1 MKNNLQMRYTISQK
15 FLGSLIPSIMLVVLL
30 TGSIMIGRESAALN
44 EELLAKGEYMSEL
57 AAIMLDPPIWN
68 MNIREIDRVVN
79 ALIQNNEIVGA
90 RVLDTEQEILFT
102 SAMPQS
108 REALLEFACDVFQR
122 ESGEKIGHVQI
133 YLTHVVVEQK
143 IRRAILSMS
152 LIMLALMATII
163 LLNRE
168 IQKRLIARPI
178 RNLREGIV
186 HSLDEQTYSPVP
198 ILAEDE
204 LGFVTRAFNT
214 VMLHLK
220 ENALHLTRMVAEL
233 TQAENALRESEA
245 RYRSLFDR
253 VPVGLYRTTPD
264 GKILDANLAFAQLF
278 GYASREA
285 LSAHSS
291 LELYADPTDR
301 VRWQMLMAQQ
311 EVVRDFEVRFRR
323 PDGAI
328 FWVKNTGRA
337 MKNAHGL
344 IAAYEGSLEDITER
358 KQAEALLEEER
369 NLLRTMIDHIPD
381 LIYVKDAKSR
391 FMLANLATL
400 HSLGLTE
407 LRDLIGKT
415 DFDLHPR
422 ELAEQYFADEQA
434 IFASGQ
440 PLINREEPSARA
452 GGGMRW
458 LLSTKVPFRDLS
470 GALIGLIGIN
480 RDITERKQD
489 EEELLQLKQAVEA
502 MPIGVTISDL
512 TGRIRYVNPAEADL
526 HGYQVGE
533 LLGQDIGIFAPP
545 EFRQPIT
552 LDQLPFWQGL
562 KRESV
567 NLRQN
572 GSRFPV
578 WLMSE
583 LIRASRGEPFAIV
596 TSCEDITERKRAEEE
611 LTRYRDHLEELV
623 KDRTA
628 ALRAS
633 ETEYRLLFEN
643 LQDVFI
649 RVNEADIVLLA
660 SPSIILTLGYL
671 QEMVTGKPITDTI
684 IANPEQWRQCV
695 AAIRTGGFVTGFELQ
710 LRHWSGAWLWGSISA
725 QMYRD
730 DASGAHIF
738 EGTIRDISKL
748 KQAEAELQ
756 ATNAGLQETLT
767 HLRQAQQE
775 LIQAEKMA
783 ALGKLIAN
791 VAHEIN
797 TPLGAIRASARTIL
811 TALDETFLRLPEVIR
826 LLSDEQQAVLIR
838 LIQRACQPKQ
848 ALTSKE
854 ERQRRRA
861 LTHQMEDAAIAE
873 ADTIADT
880 LVDMGIS
887 EEIAAFTPLFRHE
900 KTLWLL
906 GAAANIAAQRHSSE
920 NILFAVERM
929 SKIVFALK
937 SYAHSDASGQ
947 PTLARIQDGM
957 EIVLTLYYNQLKHGI
972 EVVKQYDDAPPISC
986 YPDELQQVW
995 TNLIHNAMHAM
1006 HGKGRLEI
1014 TVKPTP
1020 CPSEEGKPTPPPSE
1034 EGKQST
1040 PLLGG
1045 AGGGAGIV
1053 VEITDSGCGIP
1064 DEIKPRIFEPF
1075 FTTKPAGEGSG
1086 LGLDI
1091 CKKIIEKHQGKIEVE
1106 SQPGRTTFRV
1116 WLPQQHE

>member
-79 ALIQNNEIVGA
+79 TLIQNNEIVGA

-108 REALLEFACDVFQR
+108 REALLEFACDVFHS
-122 ESGEKIGHVQI
+122 ENGERTGHVQI
-133 YLTHVVVEQK
+133 YLTRAVVAQK
-143 IRRAILSMS
+143 IRREMLSMS

-214 VMLHLK
+214 VMQHLK
-220 ENALHLTRMVAEL
+220 ENAQHLTRMVAEL
-233 TQAENALRESEA
+233 TQAENALRTSEA

-253 VPVGLYRTTPD
+253 VPVGLYRTTPN
-264 GKILDANLAFAQLF
+264 GQILDANLAFAQLF
-278 GYASREA
+278 GYASREQ
-285 LSAHSS
+285 LNTHTS
-291 LELYADPTDR
+291 LELYADPADR

-311 EVVRDFEVRFRR
+311 EVVRNFEVRFRR
-323 PDGAI
+323 PDGTL

-358 KQAEALLEEER
+358 KQAE
-369 NLLRTMIDHIPD
+369 
-381 LIYVKDAKSR
+381 
-391 FMLANLATL
+391 
-400 HSLGLTE
+400 
-407 LRDLIGKT
+407 
-415 DFDLHPR
+415 
-422 ELAEQYFADEQA
+422 
-434 IFASGQ
+434 
-440 PLINREEPSARA
+440 
-452 GGGMRW
+452 
-458 LLSTKVPFRDLS
+458 
-470 GALIGLIGIN
+470 
-480 RDITERKQD
+480 
-489 EEELLQLKQAVEA
+489 EELLQLKQAVEA

-512 TGRIRYVNPAEADL
+512 AGRIRYVNPAEAKL

-552 LDQLPFWQGL
+552 LDQLAFWQGL

-583 LIRASRGEPFAIV
+583 LIRTSCGEPFAIV

-628 ALRAS
+628 ALQAS

-643 LQDVFI
+643 LQDIFI
-649 RVNEADIVLLA
+649 RVDEAGILRLI
-660 SPSIILTLGYL
+660 SPSIAIILGYL
-671 QEMVTGKPITDTI
+671 PEKLIGKPITDTI
-684 IANPEQWRQCV
+684 IAQPEEWRQCV
-695 AAIRTGGFVTGFELQ
+695 AAIRAGGAVEGFELR
-710 LRHWSGAWLWGSISA
+710 LRYWDGSRLWGSISA
-725 QMYRD
+725 QMYQPGT
-730 DASGAHIF
+730 SGAYVF
-738 EGTIRDISKL
+738 EGTIRDISERKR
-748 KQAEAELQ
+748 AEAELQ
-756 ATNAGLQETLT
+756 AKNADLQETLT
-767 HLRQAQQE
+767 HLQAAQQE
-775 LIQAEKMA
+775 LIQAEKLA

-797 TPLGAIRASARTIL
+797 TPLGAIQASARTII
-811 TALDETFLRLPEVIR
+811 TALDETFLHLPEVIR
-826 LLSDEQQAVLIR
+826 LLSDDEQKVFIR
-838 LIQRACQPKQ
+838 LIRRACLPKPP
-848 ALTSKE
+848 LTSKE
-854 ERQRRRA
+854 ERQHRRA
-861 LTHQMEDAAIAE
+861 LCHLLEDAAIAQ

-880 LVDMGIS
+880 LVDMGIDD
-887 EEIAAFTPLFRHE
+887 EIAAFLPLFRHE
-900 KTLWLL
+900 KTTWLL

-957 EIVLTLYYNQLKHGI
+957 EVVLTLYHNQLKHGI
-972 EVVKQYDDAPPISC
+972 EVVKRYDDAPPILC

-995 TNLIHNAMHAM
+995 TNLIHNAIHAM
-1006 HGKGRLEI
+1006 QGNGRLEI
-1014 TVKPTP
+1014 AVKPTP

-1034 EGKQST
+1034 EGKLST

-1045 AGGGAGIV
+1045 AGGGSGIL

-1064 DEIKPRIFEPF
+1064 PEIKPRIFEPF

-1091 CKKIIEKHQGKIEVE
+1091 CRKIIDKHQGKIEFE

-1116 WLPQQHE
+1116 WLPRAENTENS

>member
-57 AAIMLDPPIWN
+57 AAIMLDPHIWN

-79 ALIQNNEIVGA
+79 TLIQNNEIVGA

-108 REALLEFACDVFQR
+108 REALLEFACDVFHS
-122 ESGEKIGHVQI
+122 ENGERTGHVQI
-133 YLTHVVVEQK
+133 YLTRAVVAQK
-143 IRRAILSMS
+143 IRREMLSMS

-214 VMLHLK
+214 VMQHLK
-220 ENALHLTRMVAEL
+220 ENAQHLTRMVAEL
-233 TQAENALRESEA
+233 TQAENALRTSEA

-253 VPVGLYRTTPD
+253 VPVGLYRTTPN
-264 GKILDANLAFAQLF
+264 GQILDANLAFAQLF
-278 GYASREA
+278 GYASREQ
-285 LSAHSS
+285 LNTHTS
-291 LELYADPTDR
+291 LELYADPADR

-311 EVVRDFEVRFRR
+311 EVVRNFEVRFRR
-323 PDGAI
+323 PDGTL

-358 KQAEALLEEER
+358 KQAE
-369 NLLRTMIDHIPD
+369 
-381 LIYVKDAKSR
+381 
-391 FMLANLATL
+391 
-400 HSLGLTE
+400 
-407 LRDLIGKT
+407 
-415 DFDLHPR
+415 
-422 ELAEQYFADEQA
+422 
-434 IFASGQ
+434 
-440 PLINREEPSARA
+440 
-452 GGGMRW
+452 
-458 LLSTKVPFRDLS
+458 
-470 GALIGLIGIN
+470 
-480 RDITERKQD
+480 
-489 EEELLQLKQAVEA
+489 EELLQLKQAVEA

-512 TGRIRYVNPAEADL
+512 AGRIRYVNPAEANL

-552 LDQLPFWQGL
+552 LDQLAFWQGL

-583 LIRASRGEPFAIV
+583 LIRTSCGEPFAIV

-623 KDRTA
+623 KERTA

-649 RVNEADIVLLA
+649 RVNDADIVLLT
-660 SPSIILTLGYL
+660 SPSIILTLGYF

-783 ALGKLIAN
+783 ALGKLVAN

-797 TPLGAIRASARTIL
+797 TPLGAIRASANNIL
-811 TALDETFLRLPEVIR
+811 SAMDQTFQHLPAVIR
-826 LLSDEQQAVLIR
+826 QLSDEQQAAFIGLI
-838 LIQRACQPKQ
+838 LRACQPKQ
-848 ALTSKE
+848 TLTSRE
-854 ERQRRRA
+854 ERRHRRA
-861 LTHQMEDAAIAE
+861 LCQTLEAAAIADAE
-873 ADTIADT
+873 TIADM
-880 LVDMGIS
+880 LVDMGIYG
-887 EEIAAFTPLFRHE
+887 EIAAFISLFQHE
-900 KTLWLL
+900 KAIWLF
-906 GAAANIAAQRHSSE
+906 GAVAHIAAQRHSSE

-957 EIVLTLYYNQLKHGI
+957 EVVLTLYHNQLKHGI
-972 EVVKQYDDAPPISC
+972 EVVKRYDDAPPILC
-986 YPDELQQVW
+986 YPDELNQVW
-995 TNLIHNAMHAM
+995 TNLIHNAIQAM
-1006 HGKGRLEI
+1006 QGKGRLEI
-1014 TVKPTP
+1014 AVKPTP

-1034 EGKQST
+1034 EGKLST

-1045 AGGGAGIV
+1045 AGGGSGIV

-1116 WLPQQHE
+1116 WLPRAENSENS

>member
-1 MKNNLQMRYTISQK
+1 MKNNSQMNYTISQK
-15 FLGSLIPSIMLVVLL
+15 FLGILIPSIMLVVLL
-30 TGSIMIGRESAALN
+30 TGSIMIGQESAALN
-44 EELLAKGEYMSEL
+44 EELAAKGAYLAKL

-68 MNIREIDRVVN
+68 MNIREIARVVN
-79 ALIQNNEIVGA
+79 ALTQNNEIVGA

-102 SAMPQS
+102 SAMPQP

-122 ESGEKIGHVQI
+122 ESGEKIGQVQI
-133 YLTHVVVEQK
+133 YLTRAVVAQK
-143 IRRAILSMS
+143 IRRAMLSMS

-204 LGFVTRAFNT
+204 LGFVTKAFNT
-214 VMLHLK
+214 VMQQLK
-220 ENALHLTRMVAEL
+220 ENARNLTRMVAEL

-253 VPVGLYRTTPD
+253 VPVGLYRTTPN
-264 GKILDANLAFAQLF
+264 GQILDANLAFAQLF

-285 LSAHSS
+285 LSERTS
-291 LELYADPTDR
+291 LELYADPADR
-301 VRWQMLMAQQ
+301 VRWQMLMTQQ

-323 PDGAI
+323 PDGTI

-381 LIYVKDAKSR
+381 QIYVKDAKSR

-400 HSLGLTE
+400 HWLGLTE
-407 LRDLIGKT
+407 LRELIGKT
-415 DFDLHPR
+415 DFDVHPR
-422 ELAEQYFADEQA
+422 EFAERYFADEQE

-440 PLINREEPSARA
+440 PLINREEPFVRVR
-452 GGGMRW
+452 GGMRW
-458 LLSTKVPFRDLS
+458 LLSTKVPFRDIS

-480 RDITERKQD
+480 RDITERKQA

-533 LLGQDIGIFAPP
+533 LLGQDVGIFAPP

-552 LDQLPFWQGL
+552 LDQLAFWQGL

-567 NLRQN
+567 NLRRG
-572 GSRFPV
+572 GSHFSV

-583 LIRASRGEPFAIV
+583 LIRSSRGEPFAIV

-623 KDRTA
+623 KERTA

-649 RVNEADIVLLA
+649 RVNDTDIVLLT

-671 QEMVTGKPITDTI
+671 QEVVTGKPITETI

-710 LRHWSGAWLWGSISA
+710 LRHWSGARLWGSISA

-756 ATNAGLQETLT
+756 AKNADLQETLT
-767 HLRQAQQE
+767 HLQAAQQE

-797 TPLGAIRASARTIL
+797 TPLGAIRASANNIL
-811 TALDETFLRLPEVIR
+811 SALEQTFQHLPAVIR
-826 LLSDEQQAVLIR
+826 QLSDEQLAVFIGLI
-838 LIQRACQPKQ
+838 LRACQPKQ
-848 ALTSKE
+848 TLTSRE
-854 ERQRRRA
+854 ERRHRRA
-861 LTHQMEDAAIAE
+861 LCQTLEAAAIADAE
-873 ADTIADT
+873 TIADT
-880 LVDMGIS
+880 LVDMGIYD
-887 EEIAAFTPLFRHE
+887 EIAAFISLFRHE
-900 KTLWLL
+900 KAIWLF
-906 GAAANIAAQRHSSE
+906 GAVAHIAAQRHSSD

-937 SYAHSDASGQ
+937 SYAHIDASGQ

-972 EVVKQYDDAPPISC
+972 EVVKRYDDALPPILC

-995 TNLIHNAMHAM
+995 TNLIHNAIHAM
-1006 HGKGRLEI
+1006 QGKGRLEI
-1014 TVKPTP
+1014 AVKPTP
-1020 CPSEEGKPTPPPSE
+1020 LPSEEGKL
-1034 EGKQST
+1034 ST

-1045 AGGGAGIV
+1045 AGGGSGIV
-1053 VEITDSGCGIP
+1053 VEITDSGGGIP
-1064 DEIKPRIFEPF
+1064 AEIMPRIFEPF

-1086 LGLDI
+1086 MGLDI

-1106 SQPGRTTFRV
+1106 SLPGRTTFRV

>member
-1 MKNNLQMRYTISQK
+1 MKNNSQMRYTISQK
-15 FLGSLIPSIMLVVLL
+15 FLGILIPSIMLVVLL
-30 TGSIMIGRESAALN
+30 TGSIMIGQESAALN
-44 EELLAKGEYMSEL
+44 EELAAKGAYLAKL

-68 MNIREIDRVVN
+68 MNIREIARVVN
-79 ALIQNNEIVGA
+79 ALTQNNEIVGA

-133 YLTHVVVEQK
+133 YLTHVVVAQK
-143 IRRAILSMS
+143 IRRATLSMS

-204 LGFVTRAFNT
+204 LGFVTKAFNT
-214 VMLHLK
+214 VMQQLK
-220 ENALHLTRMVAEL
+220 ENARNLTRMVAEL
-233 TQAENALRESEA
+233 TQAENALRESESS
-245 RYRSLFDR
+245 YRSLFNG
-253 VPVGLYRTTPD
+253 VPVGLYRTTPN
-264 GKILDANLAFAQLF
+264 GQILDANLAFAQLF

-285 LSAHSS
+285 LSERTS
-291 LELYADPTDR
+291 LELYADPADR
-301 VRWQMLMAQQ
+301 VRWQMLMTQQ

-323 PDGAI
+323 PDGTI

-381 LIYVKDAKSR
+381 QIYVKDAKSR

-400 HSLGLTE
+400 HWLGWTE
-407 LRDLIGKT
+407 LRELIGKT
-415 DFDLHPR
+415 DFDVHPR
-422 ELAEQYFADEQA
+422 EFAERYFADEQE

-440 PLINREEPSARA
+440 PLINREEPFVRAR
-452 GGGMRW
+452 GGMRW
-458 LLSTKVPFRDLS
+458 LLSTKVPFRDIS

-480 RDITERKQD
+480 RDITELKQA

-533 LLGQDIGIFAPP
+533 LLGQDVGIFAPP

-552 LDQLPFWQGL
+552 LDQLAFWQGL

-583 LIRASRGEPFAIV
+583 LIRTSRGEPFAIV

-623 KDRTA
+623 KERTA
-628 ALRAS
+628 ALS
-633 ETEYRLLFEN
+633 
-643 LQDVFI
+643 Q
-649 RVNEADIVLLA
+649 
-660 SPSIILTLGYL
+660 TL
-671 QEMVTGKPITDTI
+671 
-684 IANPEQWRQCV
+684 
-695 AAIRTGGFVTGFELQ
+695 
-710 LRHWSGAWLWGSISA
+710 
-725 QMYRD
+725 D
-730 DASGAHIF
+730 D
-738 EGTIRDISKL
+738 
-748 KQAEAELQ
+748 LQ
-756 ATNAGLQETLT
+756 A
-767 HLRQAQQE
+767 AQQG

-797 TPLGAIRASARTIL
+797 TPLGAIRASANNIL
-811 TALDETFLRLPEVIR
+811 SALEQTFQHLPAVIR
-826 LLSDEQQAVLIR
+826 QLSDEQQAAFIGLI
-838 LIQRACQPKQ
+838 LRACQPKQ
-848 ALTSKE
+848 ALTSRE
-854 ERQRRRA
+854 ERRHRRSLCQTLEA
-861 LTHQMEDAAIAE
+861 AAIADAE
-873 ADTIADT
+873 TIADT
-880 LVDMGIS
+880 LVDMGIYD
-887 EEIAAFTPLFRHE
+887 EIAAFISLFQHE
-900 KTLWLL
+900 KAIWLF
-906 GAAANIAAQRHSSE
+906 GAVAHIAAQRHSSD

-937 SYAHSDASGQ
+937 SYAHIDASGQ

-972 EVVKQYDDAPPISC
+972 EVVKRYDDALPPISC

-995 TNLIHNAMHAM
+995 TNLIHNAIQAM
-1006 HGKGRLEI
+1006 QGKGRLEI
-1014 TVKPTP
+1014 AVKPTP
-1020 CPSEEGKPTPPPSE
+1020 CPSE

-1053 VEITDSGCGIP
+1053 VEITDSGGGIP
-1064 DEIKPRIFEPF
+1064 AEIMPRIFEPF

-1086 LGLDI
+1086 MGLDI

-1106 SQPGRTTFRV
+1106 SLPGRTTFRV

>member
-79 ALIQNNEIVGA
+79 TLIQNNEIVGA

-108 REALLEFACDVFQR
+108 REALLEFACDVFHS
-122 ESGEKIGHVQI
+122 ENGERTGHVQI
-133 YLTHVVVEQK
+133 YLTRAVVAQK
-143 IRRAILSMS
+143 IRREMLSMS

-214 VMLHLK
+214 VMQHLK
-220 ENALHLTRMVAEL
+220 ENAQHLTRMVAEL
-233 TQAENALRESEA
+233 TQAENALRTSEA

-253 VPVGLYRTTPD
+253 VPVGLYRTTPN
-264 GKILDANLAFAQLF
+264 GQILDANLAFAQLF
-278 GYASREA
+278 GYASREQ
-285 LSAHSS
+285 LNTHTS
-291 LELYADPTDR
+291 LELYADPADR

-311 EVVRDFEVRFRR
+311 EVVRNFEVRFRR
-323 PDGAI
+323 PDGTL

-358 KQAEALLEEER
+358 KQAE
-369 NLLRTMIDHIPD
+369 
-381 LIYVKDAKSR
+381 
-391 FMLANLATL
+391 
-400 HSLGLTE
+400 
-407 LRDLIGKT
+407 
-415 DFDLHPR
+415 
-422 ELAEQYFADEQA
+422 
-434 IFASGQ
+434 
-440 PLINREEPSARA
+440 
-452 GGGMRW
+452 
-458 LLSTKVPFRDLS
+458 
-470 GALIGLIGIN
+470 
-480 RDITERKQD
+480 
-489 EEELLQLKQAVEA
+489 EELLQLKQAVEA

-512 TGRIRYVNPAEADL
+512 AGRIRYVNPAEADL

-1091 CKKIIEKHQGKIEVE
+1091 CRKIIDKHQGKIEFE

-1116 WLPQQHE
+1116 WLPRAENTENS